1 MFLTEDV
8 APATAVCQRHNVAAE
23 IRFIIAQNWNQL
35 LFLVLI
41 GFILFVPG
49 GLSGLLPARTAVRR

>member
-1 MFLTEDV
+1 LSELLW
-8 APATAVCQRHNVAAE
+8 ARLPE
-23 IRFIIAQNWNQL
+23 IYYIL
-35 LFLVLI
+35 LGAVLI